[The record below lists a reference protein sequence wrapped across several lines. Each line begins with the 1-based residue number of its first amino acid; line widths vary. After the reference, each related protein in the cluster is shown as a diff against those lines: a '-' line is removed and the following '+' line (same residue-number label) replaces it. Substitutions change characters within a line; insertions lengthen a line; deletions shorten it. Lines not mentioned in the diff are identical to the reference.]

1 MILLDTH
8 VFVWLA
14 RDDAKLGRQARR
26 RIEGERSKGGVTL
39 SAASYLEVGT
49 LVERGRLRLSEP
61 LQSLRART
69 LEAGIKE
76 LVIDAPI
83 AMLASQLRGFHGDP
97 IDRIL
102 VATAMEHEAVLVT
115 ADEIILG
122 WGDGLR
128 SFDARR

>member
-14 RDDAKLGRQARR
+14 RDDVKLGRQARR
-26 RIEGERSKGGVTL
+26 RIEAERSKGGVTL

-83 AMLASQLRGFHGDP
+83 AMLASQLRAFHGDP

-102 VATAMEHEAVLVT
+102 VATAMEHDAVLVT
-115 ADEIILG
+115 ADQVILG
-122 WGDGLR
+122 WRTGLR
-128 SFDARR
+128 SLDAGR